1 MVSIEERAASTAAEL
16 LAHLLTDIV
25 GAATRSVI
33 LHGSLSSGGFRP
45 GRSDIDLLAIIDGGL
60 TDLQVAALERLVRQ
74 ADTGG
79 AMGID
84 MHVVASEVAGAPT
97 RTPSLELHIGRY
109 DGSSIE
115 LEVERRVAASPDLP
129 AELSMARADG
139 RALQGAAPREVIA
152 PVPADWIVDRGRHW
166 LLTWRSLTGDAE
178 HAAFMA
184 LTACRIWRFALESV
198 HCSKAQAAQ
207 WALDR
212 DPSLTAVEQAI
223 QQYERASANMID
235 KQGLADLL
243 GTVLHETAR
252 AR

>member
-1 MVSIEERAASTAAEL
+1 VVSAEERAALTAADL
-16 LAHLLTDIV
+16 LADLLTDIV
-25 GAATRSVI
+25 GAPMRSVI

-45 GRSDIDLLAIIDGGL
+45 GRSDIDMLAVIDGGL
-60 TDLQVAALERLVRQ
+60 ADPQATALERLVRQ

-79 AMGID
+79 AVGID
-84 MHVVASEVAGAPT
+84 LHVVTSEVAGAPT
-97 RTPSLELHIGRY
+97 RAPSLELHVGRY

-115 LEVERRVAASPDLP
+115 LEVERRVAASPDLL

-166 LLTWRSLTGDAE
+166 LLTWRSLTDDAE
-178 HAAFMA
+178 NAAFMV
-184 LTACRIWRFALESV
+184 LTACRIWRFARESV
-198 HCSKAQAAQ
+198 HCPKAQAAQ

-212 DPSLTAVEQAI
+212 DSSLTAVRQAI

-235 KQGLADLL
+235 ERGIADLL
-243 GTVLHETAR
+243 DTVLHDTTR
-252 AR
+252 AL